1 MERLLKKGIVKR
13 VTTGVFYIP
22 KKSVFG
28 ELKPKEEELIKSYL
42 FKNNKRIAYI
52 TGTSLYNRMGLT
64 TQIPKTIKVASKT
77 KRITTTIGNTQL
89 KPVKSYVDVTNKN
102 YRLLEILDALK
113 DFKTIPDLNMES
125 AITILM
131 NKLDK
136 LSDKD
141 RLKIVKYALQYPPRT
156 QAILGAILELSDLK
170 NNLES
175 LKANLNPL
183 TKYNLG
189 IKESILPT
197 APYWNIY

>member
-1 MERLLKKGIVKR
+1 
-13 VTTGVFYIP
+13 
-22 KKSVFG
+22 
-28 ELKPKEEELIKSYL
+28 
-42 FKNNKRIAYI
+42 
-52 TGTSLYNRMGLT
+52 MGLT